1 MRTLKSIL
9 TALAIVSVMGF
20 VVYGSYIFTTNVLG
34 CVTFPEDEAVMAS
47 IAHSCLI
54 VGLYTLPFIVAFVI
68 VLRKNNIFKF

>member
-9 TALAIVSVMGF
+9 AALAIVSVMGF

-47 IAHSCLI
+47 IVHSCLI
-54 VGLYTLPFIVAFVI
+54 VGLYTLVAFVI
-68 VLRKNNIFKF
+68 VQRKNNIFKF